1 MTEMMNAK
9 ENTDSK
15 IDQTEKRISELDC
28 KNFETTQSSKKRTKI
43 KDEKEH
49 RKSL

>member
-1 MTEMMNAK
+1 MMNAK

-28 KNFETTQSSKKRTKI
+28 KNFETIQ
-43 KDEKEH
+43 
-49 RKSL
+49 

>member
-15 IDQTEKRISELDC
+15 IDQTEKRISELTVRIL
-28 KNFETTQSSKKRTKI
+28 KQPSSVRR
-43 KDEKEH
+43 EQE
-49 RKSL
+49 